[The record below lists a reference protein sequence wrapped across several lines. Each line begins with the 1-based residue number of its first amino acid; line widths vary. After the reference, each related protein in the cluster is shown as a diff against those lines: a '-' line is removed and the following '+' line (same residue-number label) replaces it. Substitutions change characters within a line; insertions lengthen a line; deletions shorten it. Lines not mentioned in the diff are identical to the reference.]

1 MAFLGITILLVV
13 VDQVSKQLVRS
24 MMVPGETIPLVPNI
38 FHLTYVQNPGAA
50 FGILAHRTNF
60 FIIITLAVI
69 VLILLFFWRISPE
82 HKMIKTALALQ
93 LGGAVGN
100 LIDRL
105 LLGHVTDF
113 FDFRIWPV
121 FNIADMAVVV
131 GVGLLCWEILK
142 SSPDKKKQEFH

>member
-1 MAFLGITILLVV
+1 MPFVCLAILLVI
-13 VDQVSKQLVRS
+13 VDQVTKQLVRS
-24 MMVPGETIPLVPNI
+24 TMVPGESIPLVPNI

-50 FGILAHRTNF
+50 FGILAHRTNL

-69 VLILLFFWRISPE
+69 VLILLFFQRIGPE
-82 HKMIKTALALQ
+82 QKVLKTALALQ

-113 FDFRIWPV
+113 FDFRLWPV
-121 FNIADMAVVV
+121 FNVADMAVVL

-142 SSPDKKKQEFH
+142 SSPDNEKQQLH